1 MDQKRVLWIVAA
13 VGIFLLVV
21 VGGALILY
29 KPVNNEGRIISEK
42 SAENDIWKNN
52 RHPARKVNPGNDNS
66 FNGSI
71 PHTVKELTVIAENAT
86 IISDSS
92 DKNARPKNFSGK
104 IHFGKP
110 EEITGE
116 NFALPAENSEAG
128 SENESTIKA
137 SGYPKVAEV
146 QENDSTSQ
154 FPQVPKNNGTTQ
166 LSIEVKPIKI
176 EGLASGN
183 GVTLPATASAVP
195 AANQTVTVIN
205 PVNQIQEQKESPLP
219 AAKPYS
225 NNMPKVTDKRPEAM
239 PKVEAKKAQGTKTE
253 AKKVSETKAKAKTE
267 NTPLPPK
274 YWVQLGSYT
283 VKNNADEVRSA
294 LDEEKIPSEIFTHED
309 GSKLYYRVRVGPYST
324 KSEAEYW
331 QKRILTIPQFK
342 TAKPYI
348 TNSSGKKQ

>member
-29 KPVNNEGRIISEK
+29 KPVNNEGRIITEK
-42 SAENDIWKNN
+42 SASSDIWKNN
-52 RHPARKVNPGNDNS
+52 RTVNNRGEAAQNNS
-66 FNGSI
+66 SI

-86 IISDSS
+86 IISDSA
-92 DKNARPKNFSGK
+92 DKNSRQKNFSGK
-104 IHFGKP
+104 IQFGNPADTDK
-110 EEITGE
+110 E
-116 NFALPAENSEAG
+116 NFASETDTLNTTNANS
-128 SENESTIKA
+128 SKV
-137 SGYPKVAEV
+137 SGYPEIAEV
-146 QENDSTSQ
+146 PQNENTSQ

-176 EGLASGN
+176 EGLSSGN
-183 GVTLPATASAVP
+183 SVTVPANAAVTP

-205 PVNQIQEQKESPLP
+205 PVNQIQEQQP
-219 AAKPYS
+219 AK
-225 NNMPKVTDKRPEAM
+225 NNLPKVSEKRPEQM
-239 PKVEAKKAQGTKTE
+239 PKVEPGKPKVTKTE
-253 AKKVSETKAKAKTE
+253 TKKTTDTKAKTKTTA
-267 NTPLPPK
+267 NPLPPK

-283 VKNNADEVRSA
+283 VKNNADEVRST

-309 GSKLYYRVRVGPYST
+309 GNKLYYRVRVGPYST

-342 TAKPYI
+342 SIKPYI